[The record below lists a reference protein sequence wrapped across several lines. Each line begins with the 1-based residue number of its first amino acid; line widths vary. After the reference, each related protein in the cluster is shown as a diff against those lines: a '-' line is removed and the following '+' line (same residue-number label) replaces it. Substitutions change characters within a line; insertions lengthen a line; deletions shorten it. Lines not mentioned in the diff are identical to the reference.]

1 MKTLKLIALALITT
15 GTLVSCSDDDDS
27 ITTDDT
33 IDPTDRVELYASN
46 NSDGNITKY
55 DVQDQSQATSET
67 FLTLSTDSEGIYYDA
82 SSDEVIQASRS
93 LLQLNSYA
101 DISISDS
108 GILLDVSLSSS
119 ADLES
124 PRDLAVSGDLFV
136 VADNAD
142 VDGDPL
148 TDDGR
153 FFIYSRTES
162 GFTLRNIV
170 TVDFAVWGITFVGND
185 LYAVVDKTSDLA
197 VFTNFLADNTT
208 DATVAA
214 SKQITIEGIVRT
226 HGIAFDGDTMILTD
240 IGAATGAGSDTD
252 GAFHVIT
259 DFQSKFNA
267 VADGETMTVAGN
279 QVRVEGSSTF
289 LGNPVAAEYDAD
301 TETVYIAERANAGG
315 RVLAFANVDA
325 GGNLTPAVNN
335 ELSGASSL
343 YLYKE

>member
-1 MKTLKLIALALITT
+1 MKTLKLIALALVATSTII
-15 GTLVSCSDDDDS
+15 SCSDDDDS

-33 IDPTDRVELYASN
+33 VDPADRAELYVSN

-55 DVQDQSQATSET
+55 DVKDQGQVTSES
-67 FLTLSTDSEGIYYDA
+67 FLTLSTDSEGIYYNANTD
-82 SSDEVIQASRS
+82 DVTQVSRS
-93 LLQLNSYA
+93 MLQLNTYA

-108 GILLDVSLSSS
+108 GVSIDASLSSS

-124 PRDLAVSGDLFV
+124 PRDLAVSGNLYV

-142 VDGDPL
+142 VDGDPM

-153 FFIYSRTES
+153 FFIYTRTDS

-197 VFTNFLADNTT
+197 VFNNFLSTNTT
-208 DATVAA
+208 DATVEA
-214 SKQITIEGIVRT
+214 SKRITIEGIART
-226 HGIAFDGDTMILTD
+226 HGIAFDGGTMILTD

-259 DFQSKFNA
+259 DFQSKFDA
-267 VADGETMTVAGN
+267 VADAGTMVVAGN
-279 QVRVEGSSTF
+279 QVRVAGAGTF
-289 LGNPVAAEYDAD
+289 LGNPIAAAYDAE
-301 TETVYIAERANAGG
+301 TETVYIAERANSGG
-315 RVLAFANVDA
+315 RVLAFTNINS
-325 GGNLTPAVNN
+325 GGDLTPVINN